1 MSLLPASSSGEV
13 STGFYNGVAT
23 QSARFDANH
32 YMTQSAPSSA
42 GDRRQFTFSWW
53 AKKSNAA
60 EYATLYSNFLSGSN
74 SNSTFF
80 LVYLDGSASTVVAGG
95 IDYAVVSTAKLRDIT
110 NWYHCVLVVDTD
122 QSSNYNRMKIYIN
135 GILGSSMS
143 GTCPQTDLP
152 VNNTQAYQIGRRMIN
167 NDRYMDAYIA
177 DFHLIDGTA
186 IGDTSRTNP
195 TTGETEYVI
204 DEFGEFKNGVW
215 IPKAY
220 TGSYGTNG
228 FRLEFKQTG
237 TSANSSGIGADTSG
251 NTHHFTPVN
260 MVASD
265 SNIPDSPEN
274 NFPTFNPLQKDTTNS
289 FANTTL
295 SEGNL
300 KSQNTAASNQYSE
313 ISFRLDTTNKYYF
326 EYYNISNTG
335 PYAPASF
342 AIRDEENRTGNAIY
356 FYITNNGTINVDNS
370 NIGTG
375 FPTLVA
381 GDIMNIAFDGSSGKV
396 WFGKN
401 GTYYNSSG
409 SESGSPADG
418 TNPIATLTPATFLM
432 HETFYQQGAIMNFG
446 QDSSFAGN
454 KTAQGNTDENGIG
467 DFYYS
472 VPSGFLAFCSANLPD
487 PTIGPQT
494 STQADDHFNTVLYSG
509 NSSNT
514 HQRTGVGFQPDW
526 LWIKARNQVASHYLA
541 DSSRGLGTGDSM
553 RVLMTNGTIAEY
565 TSENDQVRS
574 FDADGFT
581 LDDNTDN
588 TWYVNRS
595 SDTYVAWNWKA
606 NGGTTS
612 SNSDG
617 DITSTV
623 QANTTAGFSIVL
635 YTGNGTNNSDVT
647 IGHGL
652 GVAPAWVI
660 LKSRDSTS
668 SSDWIV
674 WHKNLS
680 ADATYTTDL
689 LFFNS
694 NAAENYYSD
703 QFKSAQDTT
712 FTIRTVDATN
722 GRVNQNTKKYL
733 AYCFAEIEGYSKFGK
748 YTGNGSTDG
757 TFVYTGFRPAWVL
770 IKQTNGTGSWVIHD
784 NKRSPFNVIDE
795 DLFAN
800 LNSAES
806 DNGVDKDFLSNGFK
820 HRASHSAVNGNGST
834 YVYMAFAEQPFKFS
848 NAR

>member
-1 MSLLPASSSGEV
+1 MVSNEKWFGASAD
-13 STGFYNGVAT
+13 FYPVT
-23 QSARFDANH
+23 IDQSARFNDDDNAYLND
-32 YMTQSAPSSA
+32 TSPQSGNRRTFTISFWFKRSTLGTYQALYSA
-42 GDRRQFTFSWW
+42 GTTGNYFTTIYFYT
-53 AKKSNAA
+53 NDVLYIQG
-60 EYATLYSNFLSGSN
+60 YASSITHNLITTQVF
-74 SNSTFF
+74 
-80 LVYLDGSASTVVAGG
+80 
-95 IDYAVVSTAKLRDIT
+95 RDT
-110 NWYHCVLVVDTD
+110 NWYHMVIAFDTT
-122 QSSNYNRMKIYIN
+122 QATASNRIKLYIN
-135 GILGSSMS
+135 GSQVTSFDTETYPSQNHDTFANSNI
-143 GTCPQTDLP
+143 T
-152 VNNTQAYQIGRRMIN
+152 NNNISIGAYSN
-167 NDRYMDAYIA
+167 NLSASTFRFDGYLAEYN
-177 DFHLIDGTA
+177 LIDGTA
-186 IGDTSRTNP
+186 LTPSSF
-195 TTGETEYVI
+195 GET
-204 DEFGEFKNGVW
+204 KNGVW
-215 IPKAY
+215 IPKAISGL
-220 TGSYGTNG
+220 TYGTNG
-228 FRLEFKQTG
+228 FRLTF
-237 TSANSSGIGADTSG
+237 ADSSNLGDDTSG
-251 NTHHFTPVN
+251 NGNDFAVN
-260 MVASD
+260 GLASTD
-265 SNIPDSPEN
+265 IVLDSPTN
-274 NFPTFNPLQKDTTNS
+274 NFSTWNALFRGGEKS
-289 FANTTL
+289 SSIYASSTL

-300 KSQNTAASNQYSE
+300 KVSVPTNSYMGNTFRPTSGKWYMEMRVTTVGSSNLEIDWGWIQATEYSGNTAHAGQANKWGVFAFQTH
-313 ISFRLDTTNKYYF
+313 IRLYDETSQLGS
-326 EYYNISNTG
+326 NISVTV
-335 PYAPASF
+335 S
-342 AIRDEENRTGNAIY
+342 
-356 FYITNNGTINVDNS
+356 
-370 NIGTG
+370 
-375 FPTLVA
+375 A
-381 GDIMNIAFDGSSGKV
+381 GDILQLAWDIDNNKGWVGINNTWYRTDASDGNPSAGTNEAFTFTDDEAQNLQCYIA
-396 WFGKN
+396 N
-401 GTYYNSSG
+401 GTSTDVHV
-409 SESGSPADG
+409 A
-418 TNPIATLTPATFLM
+418 
-432 HETFYQQGAIMNFG
+432 NFG
-446 QDSSFAGN
+446 QDDTFAG
-454 KTAQGNTDENGIG
+454 AISSSGNTDSSGAK
-467 DFYYS
+467 FKYA
-472 VPSGFLAFCSANLPD
+472 PPTGFLALCSSNLPD
-487 PTIGPQT
+487 TTISPNQ
-494 STQADDHFNTVLYSG
+494 SEQADDHFNTVIYSG

-514 HQRTGVGFQPDW
+514 HQITGVGFQPDW
-526 LWIKARNQVASHYLA
+526 LWIKVRNVSGFHHVA

-553 RVLMTNGTIAEY
+553 RGLGINSTVAEF
-565 TSENDQVRS
+565 TALNDHVRS

-703 QFKSAQDTT
+703 QFKSVQDTT